1 LNMPFVRLRINSES
15 AFAMGKGTLKADS
28 SPVFAK
34 TGVMLLVL
42 KQGYDGFRM
51 TGGEAANPVEVPG
64 VGNALR
70 AALLQNPMAFTLP
83 LPLLLWSFHD
93 RPFHELPSRQ
103 GEVRA

>member
-1 LNMPFVRLRINSES
+1 
-15 AFAMGKGTLKADS
+15 MGKGTLKADS

-51 TGGEAANPVEVPG
+51 TGREAANPVEVPG

-70 AALLQNPMAFTLP
+70 AALLQKRMAFTFP
-83 LPLLLWSFHD
+83 LPSCLGRFTTARSTSSP
-93 RPFHELPSRQ
+93 R
-103 GEVRA
+103 GRAK